1 MARKRDNNSQN
12 LSLTTLLLS
21 PPQVSPTTF
30 DLVRQMAMTEI
41 EDARQWTPDPQE
53 LPKTIRGP
61 TTIRARHS
69 GNMASTYSP
78 VNNVM
83 GYNHNLR
90 NPVMLC
96 LRRKIRKEVMFAFN
110 KTRKGSQSGK
120 RRNWRSNFKC

>member
-21 PPQVSPTTF
+21 PPEVSPNTF
-30 DLVRQMAMTEI
+30 DFIRQMAMTEI
-41 EDARQWTPDPQE
+41 EDARQWSPDPQE

-61 TTIRARHS
+61 TTVRSRFKNS
-69 GNMASTYSP
+69 MATTYSSTHS
-78 VNNVM
+78 VM
-83 GYNHNLR
+83 GFNHTLR

-110 KTRKGSQSGK
+110 KTRKGSRGGK